1 MGVVTWLSHLAK
13 TNSPEI
19 NPASAPLKW
28 AAKLT
33 FGTNC
38 IHCICRNTDTKTSL
52 PNSISTAIIR
62 NIRIDMLDQFYRER
76 SDENVPE
83 RKIENNIKRRVW

>member
-38 IHCICRNTDTKTSL
+38 IH
-52 PNSISTAIIR
+52 
-62 NIRIDMLDQFYRER
+62 
-76 SDENVPE
+76 
-83 RKIENNIKRRVW
+83 